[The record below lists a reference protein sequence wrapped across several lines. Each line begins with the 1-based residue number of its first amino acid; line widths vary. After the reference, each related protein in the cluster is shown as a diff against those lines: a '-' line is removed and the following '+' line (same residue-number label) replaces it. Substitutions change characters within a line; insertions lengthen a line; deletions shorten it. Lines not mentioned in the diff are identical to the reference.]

1 MRPDQLFNQFFQQF
15 SSLVGSSGVVGS
27 GAEAFGSEL
36 QQKMRAA
43 AQAAF
48 DKLDL
53 VSRDE
58 FDAQRAVLTRTR
70 ERLEQLEQQLAELEN
85 QISS

>member
-1 MRPDQLFNQFFQQF
+1 MKPDQLLNQFIQQF
-15 SSLVGSSGVVGS
+15 NSVFTP
-27 GAEAFGSEL
+27 GAESLGNEL
-36 QQKMRAA
+36 QSKMKAA

-48 DKLDL
+48 ERLEL

-70 ERLEQLEQQLAELEN
+70 EKLEKLEQQLAELEARVDT
-85 QISS
+85 

>member
-1 MRPDQLFNQFFQQF
+1 MQPNKMFNQFFEQF
-15 SSLVGSSGVVGS
+15 SNVIGPS
-27 GAEAFGSEL
+27 AENVSSEL
-36 QQKMRAA
+36 NQKLRAA

-58 FDAQRAVLTRTR
+58 FDAQRAVLIRTR
-70 ERLEQLEQQLAELEN
+70 ERLEHLEQQLEELESRISN
-85 QISS
+85 QGDS

>member
-1 MRPDQLFNQFFQQF
+1 MRPDQMFNQFFEQF
-15 SSLVGSSGVVGS
+15 SNVIGP
-27 GAEAFGSEL
+27 GAESISGEL

-48 DKLDL
+48 DKMDL

-70 ERLEQLEQQLAELEN
+70 ERLEHIEQQLAELE
-85 QISS
+85 SRFKD